1 MYLRVIF
8 VCRRSLEMQDLTDPQ
23 HSVNSGSD
31 STSKL
36 DKNILSNNITT
47 NGTGGMKERQIKQKQ
62 RKKARNYKM
71 YVSERVTC

>member
-1 MYLRVIF
+1 MYETCIF
-8 VCRRSLEMQDLTDPQ
+8 VCHRALEMQDLTDPQ

-47 NGTGGMKERQIKQKQ
+47 NGTGGMKERQIKEQAS
-62 RKKARNYKM
+62 KKLQAYM
-71 YVSERVTC
+71 SERATY